1 MNYSRS
7 FNSLSDIIISQGSAS
22 NPCLTSFFKLP
33 LCEWLLNVQPADYY
47 IKSEVLIGSTLHF
60 TFQAYRNNSQQGV
73 KIGELPCPEQCL
85 PGQPFLEFKKFNP
98 EHLFELAFQVVGAN
112 YIVLQ
117 KCTVNEGLGP
127 VDSYAIYGHDGQR
140 PMDNPQ
146 LHKMYVSIHE

>member
-7 FNSLSDIIISQGSAS
+7 FNPLSDILISQGSAS
-22 NPCLTSFFKLP
+22 DPCMTSFFKFP
-33 LCEWLLNVQPADYY
+33 LCEWLLNVQPADYFV
-47 IKSEVLIGSTLHF
+47 KSEEYIGPRLHF

-85 PGQPFLEFKKFNP
+85 PDQPFLEFKKFKP

-117 KCTVNEGLGP
+117 KCKVNEGSGP
-127 VDSYAIYGHDGQR
+127 VDSYAIYGHDGHR

-146 LHKMYVSIHE
+146 LHKIYVSIQ